1 MLCTFS
7 TRTQPIIKAEK
18 PPDCGSSSSFVV
30 IIIGGNHNC
39 DKCVITVVQFQY
51 ALAESQYNNLSIKY
65 KAIDVQLQS
74 VFDLVWGLQIGQW
87 CSPDHSLHSFQVV
100 MNLQRFQIRYCV
112 NRSILSNN
120 KAMWYNPLLWT
131 AQALKT
137 IRTNTT

>member
-18 PPDCGSSSSFVV
+18 PLTMAVPPLPLSLLLLLAGITIVMCNNCSSISIRTCGEPIQQLVNQIQS
-30 IIIGGNHNC
+30 NRC
-39 DKCVITVVQFQY
+39 PT
-51 ALAESQYNNLSIKY
+51 AECI
-65 KAIDVQLQS
+65 
-74 VFDLVWGLQIGQW
+74 DLVWGLQIGQW
-87 CSPDHSLHSFQVV
+87 CSPDHTLHSFQVV

-137 IRTNTT
+137 IRTCTT